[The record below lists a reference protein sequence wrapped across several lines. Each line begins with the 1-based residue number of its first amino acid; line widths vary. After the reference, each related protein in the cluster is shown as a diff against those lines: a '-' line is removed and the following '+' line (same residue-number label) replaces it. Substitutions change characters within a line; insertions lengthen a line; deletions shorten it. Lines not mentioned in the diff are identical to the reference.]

1 MTAKLT
7 KDFAGKHKG
16 EDMKEDKYRQ
26 VYAFL
31 VSQIDEALYFLDTGN
46 LLEMEHVRKILSNAL
61 LEAEE
66 QITGQD

>member
-1 MTAKLT
+1 
-7 KDFAGKHKG
+7 
-16 EDMKEDKYRQ
+16 MKEDKYRQ

-46 LLEMEHVRKILSNAL
+46 LLEMERVRKILSNAL

>member
-1 MTAKLT
+1 
-7 KDFAGKHKG
+7 
-16 EDMKEDKYRQ
+16 MKEDKYRQ

-46 LLEMEHVRKILSNAL
+46 LLEMEHVKKILSNAL

>member
-1 MTAKLT
+1 MTAKMR
-7 KDFAGKHKG
+7 KEFARIHKG

-61 LEAEE
+61 LGAEE

>member
-1 MTAKLT
+1 MTAKL
-7 KDFAGKHKG
+7 KKEFARKHKG

-31 VSQIDEALYFLDTGN
+31 VSQIDETLYFLDTGN

-66 QITGQD
+66 QITG